1 MTKQTP
7 KPVND
12 GSRPKFGI
20 PLLLAQSHVVVSAF
34 GRPLGFILIMTAL
47 LISAGAMAGGLFLLG
62 RALAR
67 FL

>member
-1 MTKQTP
+1 
-7 KPVND
+7 
-12 GSRPKFGI
+12 
-20 PLLLAQSHVVVSAF
+20 VVVSAF